1 MRRYGRLLIAV
12 GWLVLLPVPFLVF
25 WWAGLIKISRAQGAL
40 IEHGALH
47 DTTSPGVWAVLAVVY
62 LVWVVGLTVGSIW
75 AFDHLGY
82 HYQAYDRPRRPTR
95 RERRRQRAG
104 IKYQQ
109 ARQEAQ
115 RAALREIASESR
127 RAAREGDG
135 GDKAGGGA
143 AGGSGADTGVAGE
156 RAPHPG
162 ATGGHGPDTGAAG
175 GHGDDA
181 GAAGGDERR

>member
-1 MRRYGRLLIAV
+1 VKRYGRLFIAI
-12 GWLVLLPVPFLVF
+12 GWLILLPVPFLVF

-95 RERRRQRAG
+95 RERRRRRAG
-104 IKYQQ
+104 VKYQQ
-109 ARQEAQ
+109 ARQVAQ
-115 RAALREIASESR
+115 RDALREIADESR
-127 RAAREGDG
+127 RAAREAGEGAG
-135 GDKAGGGA
+135 GAAGRRPPGNAAGGGA
-143 AGGSGADTGVAGE
+143 GPDAGTAGGQ
-156 RAPHPG
+156 
-162 ATGGHGPDTGAAG
+162 GH
-175 GHGDDA
+175 DA
-181 GAAGGDERR
+181 GTAGDDERR